1 MSKVAAVLDDA
12 GGLAAAGDQAA
23 AISVSE
29 DRLEIPRAGGRLKLS
44 RTGMLMSL
52 ARHCQRQT
60 RRGLFAR
67 RISAMVVRG
76 PMGGHTHEALELVWD
91 LVQSAGIG
99 RNLSCNPHAC

>member
-1 MSKVAAVLDDA
+1 MSKVAAAVLDDA

-23 AISVSE
+23 AIPVSD
-29 DRLEIPRAGGRLKLS
+29 DRLEIPRTGGRLKLS
-44 RTGMLMSL
+44 RTGMLMWL

-67 RISAMVVRG
+67 RIFAIVVRG
-76 PMGGHTHEALELVWD
+76 PVD
-91 LVQSAGIG
+91 LVQGAGIG